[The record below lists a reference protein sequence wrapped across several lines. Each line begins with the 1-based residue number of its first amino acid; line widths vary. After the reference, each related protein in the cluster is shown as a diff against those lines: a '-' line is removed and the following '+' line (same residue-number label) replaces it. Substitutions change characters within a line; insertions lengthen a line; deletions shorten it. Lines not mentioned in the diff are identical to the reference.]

1 MKVGQIIINTP
12 MKKTKFSSLPNL
24 AKAIKM
30 ECLPGES
37 EEMILLKSKNM
48 ELEQRIDRLNEMY
61 LEALG
66 KMKMNSHC

>member
-1 MKVGQIIINTP
+1 

-24 AKAIKM
+24 AKAINM
-30 ECLPGES
+30 ECSPGES

-48 ELEQRIDRLNEMY
+48 ELEQKIDRLNEMY

-66 KMKMNSHC
+66 EVQSDLTLFG

>member
-1 MKVGQIIINTP
+1 MRCRSP
-12 MKKTKFSSLPNL
+12 
-24 AKAIKM
+24 
-30 ECLPGES
+30 CLPGES

-66 KMKMNSHC
+66 KVQDELTLLGSQTVSHS